1 MRSFIHQL
9 TAMAVIAAVEH
20 GIAEHQAPS
29 DGGCAAVNE
38 RTQRWNHDEA
48 KGEMIRAE
56 NKARRAA
63 NFVKQKKAKSQE
75 KVKKSANVKDKS

>member
-20 GIAEHQAPS
+20 STAEHQTTS
-29 DGGCAAVNE
+29 DGGCSAVNE
-38 RTQRWNHDEA
+38 RTRRWNHDEA
-48 KGEMIRAE
+48 KAEMIRSE

-75 KVKKSANVKDKS
+75 KIKKSASVKVRP